1 MSEVKNIMDALGRGE
16 MEGNVKGSHLAQI
29 LTYLQ
34 QHKTERMRVT
44 LAKLALICGMHQRY
58 VRESYIEGIEAFGVI
73 NVKTINND
81 KVWNWIGERAFDC
94 FKGKEESFID
104 YAKKKKIEKK
114 DEK

>member
-81 KVWNWIGERAFDC
+81 KVWSWIGERAFDC
-94 FKGKEESFID
+94 YSGKEESATD
-104 YAKKKKIEKK
+104 YMKIKEKEKK
-114 DEK
+114 EK